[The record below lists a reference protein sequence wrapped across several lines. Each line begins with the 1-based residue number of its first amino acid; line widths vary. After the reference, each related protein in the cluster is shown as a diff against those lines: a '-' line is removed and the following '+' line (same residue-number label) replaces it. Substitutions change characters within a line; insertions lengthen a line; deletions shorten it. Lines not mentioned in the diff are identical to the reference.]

1 MEIETYRGKYDEEI
15 ISLILGIQNG
25 EAGIGLSLE
34 EQPDLTD
41 IARYYQRSGEF
52 WTALDNGKLVGT
64 VGIMLRENNCAVM
77 KKFFVDAEYRRKG
90 VGAALYGKLLDYAK
104 AAGVKH
110 IILDTPSVA
119 RASHRFYENAG
130 FRKTEKASLP
140 INYDFPDR
148 NCIVYI
154 LDL

>member
-1 MEIETYRGKYDEEI
+1 
-15 ISLILGIQNG
+15 
-25 EAGIGLSLE
+25 
-34 EQPDLTD
+34 
-41 IARYYQRSGEF
+41 
-52 WTALDNGKLVGT
+52 
-64 VGIMLRENNCAVM
+64 MLRENNCAVM

-90 VGAALYGKLLDYAK
+90 VGAALYAKLLDYAK

-119 RASHRFYENAG
+119 RASHRFYEKAG
-130 FRKTEKASLP
+130 FRKTDKASLP